1 MEDTSSRQYR
11 TRSSVYD
18 EQEQKIRDMQR
29 DVLSVLTSSMS
40 FTQTGNYLC
49 RRIQAMAPGVLV
61 SVCHITHNR
70 MCPWAAPDFP
80 VEYGEYFNGMEIG
93 EGVAGCGTA
102 AYRKAP
108 VMIDDIETHPF
119 WALHR
124 HIMIPHGLRSCWTYP
139 VLRRDGT
146 VAGTFA
152 FYFRQQHDPDPWLE
166 RIAEASIHLCTLA
179 IEREE
184 HRLQLQQAIEFDP
197 LTGLPNSASLR
208 NYLDTLLKA
217 DEHPQDLALFHIRLD
232 RFGDVN
238 TSLGH
243 GSGDLLLAEISGRI
257 RRGLSQRQF
266 LARGD
271 GDTFIMVV
279 PESDIHRA
287 RRIAE
292 ALLKAIREPVAVDSF
307 PVHPSASVGIYLF
320 RSTEASRDDALSSA
334 RNAAVQARQNGGG
347 EYCFFDPEMNRV
359 VRDRLI
365 LSASLRQAIE
375 EDKLRLEYQPQVN
388 PADGSITGVEALA
401 RWFDPEMGEISPSR
415 FVTAAEESGDIHALS
430 IWILEEACRQIS
442 VWRHEGIA
450 IPALSVNLSPANFRD
465 DRLTEQLTGIL
476 KKYDIPASALVLEI
490 TESMMMDI
498 SPHTLN
504 MMERLRNL
512 GAGLSVDDFG
522 TGFSSLSTLASLPVT
537 EMKIDRSFIRG
548 IARDERSR
556 ALVAAMVSV
565 GRKLGLHVVAEGVE
579 QESEVAFLR
588 KQGCPSIQGYY
599 YSRPVAPEVL
609 SLMLSSGWGKQRKSF
624 SPAKEVVND
633 LLLRLTHFL
642 SEHYDDLPVWTK
654 VLDTLPVGVSVV
666 SREFGQIIYRNQ
678 EFNRITGYQE
688 ESLPTAQ
695 AFAERCSLNQSQ
707 KQRLLGQIQKLLA
720 ADTDT
725 VEVLFEQDLQIQG
738 ADNIKRTLRHF
749 SVVMKQPGVILA
761 VFIDITDIRSN
772 IQPDE

>member
-1 MEDTSSRQYR
+1 MDDTSSRQYR
-11 TRSSVYD
+11 ARSSVYD

-40 FTQTGNYLC
+40 FMQTGNYLC

-102 AYRKAP
+102 AYRKTP

-208 NYLDTLLKA
+208 NYLDTLLNA

-243 GSGDLLLAEISGRI
+243 GTGDLLLAEISGRI

-292 ALLKAIREPVAVDSF
+292 ALLKAIREPVVVDSF

-450 IPALSVNLSPANFRD
+450 IPVLSVNLSPANFRD
-465 DRLTEQLTGIL
+465 HKLTEQLTGIL
-476 KKYDIPASALVLEI
+476 KKYDIPASSLVLEI

-498 SPHTLN
+498 SPHTLS
-504 MMERLRNL
+504 MMERLRKL

-548 IARDERSR
+548 IERDERSR

-579 QESEVAFLR
+579 HESEVAFLR

-609 SLMLSSGWGKQRKSF
+609 SLMLSSGWGKKRKPS
-624 SPAKEVVND
+624 SPAAGVVND
-633 LLLRLTHFL
+633 HLLRLTHFL

-666 SREFGQIIYRNQ
+666 SRGDGQIIYRNQ

-688 ESLPTAQ
+688 ESLPTVQ

-707 KQRLLGQIQKLLA
+707 KQRLLGQIQKILA

-725 VEVLFEQDLQIQG
+725 MEVHFEQDLQIQG

-761 VFIDITDIRSN
+761 VFIDITDIKPD
-772 IQPDE
+772 IQPDK